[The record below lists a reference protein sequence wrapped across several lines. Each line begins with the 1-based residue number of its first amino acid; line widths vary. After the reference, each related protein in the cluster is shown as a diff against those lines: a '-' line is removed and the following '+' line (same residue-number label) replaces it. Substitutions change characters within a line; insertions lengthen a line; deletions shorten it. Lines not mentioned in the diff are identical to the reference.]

1 MDRFKELALGRQ
13 LILVGGV
20 LLIIDSFFAWQ
31 KVTFNGIGISA
42 SASASAWH
50 GFWGVLMG
58 LLTIAIVGWVAA
70 RVYGVELPANLPD
83 GLVTLVLGGLILLF
97 ALVKNLSDDYSAWAS
112 YVGIVLA
119 GVVAAGAW
127 LNVQAS
133 GEALPSVPKSA
144 GAAGSGGST
153 GSETVDPSPEA
164 PASSDP
170 A

>member
-1 MDRFKELALGRQ
+1 MDKFKELALGRQ

-31 KVTFNGIGISA
+31 KITFNGIGISA
-42 SASASAWH
+42 SASAWH
-50 GFWGVLMG
+50 GWGVLMA

-70 RVYGVELPANLPD
+70 RVYGVELPENLPD

-127 LNVQAS
+127 LNFQAS
-133 GEALPSVPKSA
+133 GEALPSMPKSA
-144 GAAGSGGST
+144 TASGTAGST
-153 GSETVDPSPEA
+153 GSETPDPAPEA
-164 PASSDP
+164 PASSEP

>member
-1 MDRFKELALGRQ
+1 MDKFKELALGRQ

-31 KVTFNGIGISA
+31 KVTFHGIGV

-119 GVVAAGAW
+119 GVIAAGAW
-127 LNVQAS
+127 LTFQAS
-133 GEALPSVPKSA
+133 GETLPSVPKSA
-144 GAAGSGGST
+144 GSAGST
-153 GSETVDPSPEA
+153 GADTADQAPEA
-164 PASSDP
+164 PANSDP

>member
-1 MDRFKELALGRQ
+1 
-13 LILVGGV
+13 
-20 LLIIDSFFAWQ
+20 
-31 KVTFNGIGISA
+31 
-42 SASASAWH
+42 
-50 GFWGVLMG
+50 
-58 LLTIAIVGWVAA
+58 
-70 RVYGVELPANLPD
+70 VYGVELPESLPD

-127 LNVQAS
+127 LNFQAS
-133 GEALPSVPKSA
+133 GEALPSMPKTATTA
-144 GAAGSGGST
+144 GDAGST
-153 GSETVDPSPEA
+153 GSETADPAPEA